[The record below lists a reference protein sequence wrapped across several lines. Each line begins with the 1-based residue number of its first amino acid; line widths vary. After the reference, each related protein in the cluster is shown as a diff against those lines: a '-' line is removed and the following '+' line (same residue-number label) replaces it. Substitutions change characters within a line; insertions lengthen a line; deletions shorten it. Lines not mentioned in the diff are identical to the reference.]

1 MLKSALLCY
10 LNLVGDLT
18 RSRFKINPYY
28 PCVMSNIVGR
38 EQITV
43 LFHMDDLKVSH
54 KRDKAITK
62 LIDYLSGIY
71 PVIKAVHG
79 DVHDYLGMR
88 LDYSTKGQL

>member
-1 MLKSALLCY
+1 MYDPCMMKTILG
-10 LNLVGDLT
+10 GDH
-18 RSRFKINPYY
+18 I
-28 PCVMSNIVGR
+28 M
-38 EQITV
+38 V